1 MDTQEGY
8 FQRAYDELRDGD
20 VDSATMGR
28 AIAEANGDE
37 AKRDSLY
44 IQNRVKDFAA
54 QDRRLKAE
62 RDAHRRRKAWYQ
74 AQRLKQRKETMVWFG
89 LGVALISF
97 MIGFNTWFT
106 QTMWP

>member
-44 IQNRVKDFAA
+44 IQNRVKDFADE
-54 QDRRLKAE
+54 DRRLKAE
-62 RDAHRRRKAWYQ
+62 QDARRRRKAWYQ

-89 LGVALISF
+89 LGVALISL
-97 MIGFNTWFT
+97 MMGLHTWLT

>member
-62 RDAHRRRKAWYQ
+62 RDARRRRKAEYT
-74 AQRLKQRKETMVWFG
+74 AYRLRERKKIIIGFG
-89 LGVALISF
+89 FVALL
-97 MIGFNTWFT
+97 IGLNIWLT

>member
-28 AIAEANGDE
+28 AMAEANGDE

-44 IQNRVKDFAA
+44 IRNRVKDFAA
-54 QDRRLKAE
+54 QDRRIKAE
-62 RDAHRRRKAWYQ
+62 REVRRKQKAWYP

-89 LGVALISF
+89 LCVALISL
-97 MIGFNTWFT
+97 M
-106 QTMWP
+106 MWTGDCGPFAP